1 MDQRSAQ
8 KELSRDQMDLERMI
22 RKNEFEQKQAE
33 KKIQTM
39 VKQGKSKADIRPYA
53 KNVLTLRQQGER
65 LTANRNKF
73 SNAKFQIDN
82 AFTTQKMVQN
92 MDKVNQTMQ
101 KVSGNVDVNKI
112 AKTATEMQMNMER
125 MNIAT
130 EMMDDAM
137 DGMEDDD
144 PDEDSNVNALLDGM
158 QDKVNGANRDKGM
171 GTRLKADEGLGEVE
185 DQFAKM
191 MREAGL

>member
-8 KELSRDQMDLERMI
+8 KELSRDQMDLERMM

-39 VKQGKSKADIRPYA
+39 VKAGKSKAEIRPYA

-65 LTANRNKF
+65 LAQNRNKF

-82 AFTTQKMVQN
+82 AYTNQKMMQN
-92 MDKVNQTMQ
+92 MEKVNNTMQ
-101 KVSGNVDVNKI
+101 KVSGNVDINKI
-112 AKTATEMQMNMER
+112 AKTAADMQMNMEK

-130 EMMDDAM
+130 ELMDDAM

-144 PDEDSNVNALLDGM
+144 DDEDSNVNALLDGM
-158 QDKVNGANRDKGM
+158 QDKLNNTNKQKGM
-171 GTRLKADEGLGEVE
+171 GTQLRSDEQVE

>member
-1 MDQRSAQ
+1 MDQRSVQ

-39 VKQGKSKADIRPYA
+39 VKSGKSKAEIRPYA

-65 LTANRNKF
+65 LSQNRNKF
-73 SNAKFQIDN
+73 SNAKFQVDN
-82 AFTTQKMVQN
+82 AYTNQKMMQN
-92 MDKVNQTMQ
+92 MEKVNQTMQ
-101 KVSGNVDVNKI
+101 KVSGNVDINKI
-112 AKTATEMQMNMER
+112 AKTATDMQMNMEK

-158 QDKVNGANRDKGM
+158 QDKVNNTNKQKGM
-171 GTRLKADEGLGEVE
+171 GTQLRSDEQVE